1 MSEHLRMPFLTS
13 FSPGASRAIPAL
25 PVSEDLRVKLAPRV
39 PPVRRVRKEIL
50 EIPALWVWR
59 DPKVPQ
65 DRKGNPGKQA
75 RRAFKVSAARRASKD
90 LREIPEIPDL
100 RDPKDLKAIP
110 ENRVKRVLPVRRV
123 FPVKWVL
130 SVPLVR
136 REKKETRL
144 PMPILPRSS
153 WPR

>member
-1 MSEHLRMPFLTS
+1 MPFLTL
-13 FSPGASRAIPAL
+13 FSPRESREILVLLESKALLVPLVRKAPRARREKRAIPEKRGPWDRRGHKAQQAREEI
-25 PVSEDLRVKLAPRV
+25 PEKLA
-39 PPVRRVRKEIL
+39 RRV
-50 EIPALWVWR
+50 
-59 DPKVPQ
+59 
-65 DRKGNPGKQA
+65 
-75 RRAFKVSAARRASKD
+75 FKVSVARRASKD
-90 LREIPEIPDL
+90 LREIPEIPGL
-100 RDPKDLKAIP
+100 RAPKDLKAIP

-136 REKKETRL
+136 REKKGTRL

>member
-1 MSEHLRMPFLTS
+1 MPFLTS

-25 PVSEDLRVKLAPRV
+25 PVSEALPVIEALRVKLAPRV

-75 RRAFKVSAARRASKD
+75 RRAFKVSVARRESKD
-90 LREIPEIPDL
+90 LREMPEIPDL
-100 RDPKDLKAIP
+100 RAPKDLKAIP
-110 ENRVKRVLPVRRV
+110 ENRASKALLAHKVFPVKRVLPVRR
-123 FPVKWVL
+123 
-130 SVPLVR
+130 
-136 REKKETRL
+136 EKRETRS
-144 PMPILPRSS
+144 PMPILPQNS
-153 WPR
+153 WLR

>member
-1 MSEHLRMPFLTS
+1 MPFLTS

-100 RDPKDLKAIP
+100 RAPKDLKAIP
-110 ENRVKRVLPVRRV
+110 ENRVKRVLPVRKV
-123 FPVKWVL
+123 FPVKRVL
-130 SVPLVR
+130 SVR
-136 REKKETRL
+136 REKRETRS
-144 PMPILPRSS
+144 PMPILPQNS